1 MLNRIDAFIAAALEE
16 FVTDTHNLLTTTL
29 ARPDAKTD
37 EDVKAEIKFWR
48 AQHNAF
54 VKALHYFLNGRRL
67 TQTPSGYTVES
78 ASRPGAL
85 VHRMYKVGEVWGC
98 SCEAGVKGVFHWHT
112 AMICG
117 YERGYELADL
127 DGRADAADDGPTPP
141 AWMVAEDAQLLT
153 LLAA

>member
-1 MLNRIDAFIAAALEE
+1 MNRIDTFISQALEE
-16 FVTDTHNLLTTTL
+16 FVTDTHNLLTTTQ
-29 ARPDAKTD
+29 ARPDARTD
-37 EDVKAEIKFWR
+37 EDVKAEIKFWK

-54 VKALHYFLNGRRL
+54 VKAQTYFLNGRRL

-85 VHRMYKVGEVWGC
+85 IHRMYKVGEVWGC

-112 AMICG
+112 ALICG
-117 YERGYELADL
+117 YERGLELADL
-127 DGRADAADDGPTPP
+127 DDRDEGASDLPTPP
-141 AWMVAEDAQLLT
+141 AWMADEDAQLLT

>member
-1 MLNRIDAFIAAALEE
+1 MLNRIETFIAQALEE
-16 FVTDTHNLLTTTL
+16 FVTDTHRLLV
-29 ARPDAKTD
+29 AAQQHPQAKTD
-37 EDVKAEIKFWR
+37 TDVKDEIKFWK

-54 VKALHYFLNGRRL
+54 VKAQTYFLNGRRL

-85 VHRMYKVGEVWGC
+85 IHRMYKVGEVWGC

-112 AMICG
+112 ALICG
-117 YERGYELADL
+117 YERGIELADL
-127 DGRADAADDGPTPP
+127 DDRADAADGPTPP
-141 AWMVAEDAQLLT
+141 AWMADEDAQLLT